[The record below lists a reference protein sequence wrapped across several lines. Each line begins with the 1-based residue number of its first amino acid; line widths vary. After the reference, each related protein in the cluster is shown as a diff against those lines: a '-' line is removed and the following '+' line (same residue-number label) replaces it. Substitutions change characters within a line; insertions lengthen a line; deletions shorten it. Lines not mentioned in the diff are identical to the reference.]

1 MSEQQEGQQPGSAEA
16 ESEQASPAIA
26 AQTDDGRIVLVTGDG
41 MAVEGPPRQEPS
53 TSASDSG
60 DDSEGDTDERQSV
73 TDMVSQPD
81 KVMRIGTMTR
91 NLLAELKA
99 APLDEGSRQRLRDIH
114 RISID
119 ELKQGISP
127 ELAEE
132 LERLAKPFEEDTPSE
147 AELRIAQA
155 QLVGWLEGLFQG
167 IQTTLFAQQMASR
180 AQLEGMRRALPQ
192 SPGGHEPPSS
202 SSGSS
207 GMYL

>member
-1 MSEQQEGQQPGSAEA
+1 MSQDREGTDSAASAAQQGLP
-16 ESEQASPAIA
+16 PVA
-26 AQTDDGRIVLVTGDG
+26 AQTDDGRVILVTSDG
-41 MAVEGPPRQEPS
+41 MAIEGPPAEPPAG
-53 TSASDSG
+53 TEEA
-60 DDSEGDTDERQSV
+60 TPDERRSL

-91 NLLAELKA
+91 QLLAELKS
-99 APLDEGSRQRLRDIH
+99 APLDESSRDRLRDIH
-114 RISID
+114 RASIS
-119 ELKQGISP
+119 ELKEGVSP

-132 LERLAKPFEEDTPSE
+132 LERLAKPFEEGTPTE

-180 AQLEGMRRALPQ
+180 AQLEQIRRALPQ
-192 SPGGHEPPSS
+192 GPQGAPEADGGQ
-202 SSGSS
+202 GRS